1 MEELFMSTQKSQLTN
16 ISTGQA
22 MTNEEVR
29 KEIYAAL
36 GEESGID
43 VHVREGI
50 VRLTGV
56 VDTEES
62 LDFIEGAV
70 RNLPGVDDVENELT
84 VKVVQ

>member
-1 MEELFMSTQKSQLTN
+1 MTTQKTQLTN
-16 ISTGQA
+16 IKNNGSL
-22 MTNEEVR
+22 TNQEIRE
-29 KEIYAAL
+29 EIYAAL

-56 VDTEES
+56 VDTAES
-62 LDFIEGAV
+62 LDFIEGTV
-70 RNLPGVDDVENELT
+70 RDLPGVDDVENELT

>member
-1 MEELFMSTQKSQLTN
+1 MSVEKNFAKSNQ
-16 ISTGQA
+16 
-22 MTNEEVR
+22 EVR
-29 KEIYAAL
+29 EEIYKAL

-62 LDFIEGAV
+62 LDFIESAV
-70 RNLPGVDDVENELT
+70 RELPGVDDVENELT

>member
-1 MEELFMSTQKSQLTN
+1 MTTQKTQLTN
-16 ISTGQA
+16 IKNNGSL
-22 MTNEEVR
+22 TNQEIRE
-29 KEIYAAL
+29 EIYAAL

-56 VDTEES
+56 VDTTES
-62 LDFIEGAV
+62 LDFIEGTF
-70 RNLPGVDDVENELT
+70 RDLPGVDDVEYELT

>member
-1 MEELFMSTQKSQLTN
+1 MEKTQIKSTKPSDIKSNQK
-16 ISTGQA
+16 IR
-22 MTNEEVR
+22 E
-29 KEIYAAL
+29 EIYEAI

-56 VDTEES
+56 VDTEGS
-62 LDFIEGAV
+62 LDFIESVV
-70 RNLPGVDDVENELT
+70 RELSGVDDVENELT

>member
-1 MEELFMSTQKSQLTN
+1 MSVEKNFAKSNQ
-16 ISTGQA
+16 
-22 MTNEEVR
+22 EVR
-29 KEIYAAL
+29 EEIYKTL

-43 VHVREGI
+43 VHVHEGI

-62 LDFIEGAV
+62 LDFIESVV
-70 RNLPGVDDVENELT
+70 RELPGVDDVENELT

>member
-1 MEELFMSTQKSQLTN
+1 MEKVIANQK
-16 ISTGQA
+16 IR
-22 MTNEEVR
+22 E
-29 KEIYAAL
+29 EIYEAI

-62 LDFIEGAV
+62 LDFIESRV
-70 RNLPGVDDVENELT
+70 RELPGVDDVENELR

>member
-1 MEELFMSTQKSQLTN
+1 MTTQKSQLTN
-16 ISTGQA
+16 IKN
-22 MTNEEVR
+22 NEPLSNQEIR
-29 KEIYAAL
+29 EEIYAAL

-56 VDTEES
+56 VDTAES
-62 LDFIEGAV
+62 LEFIEGAV
-70 RNLPGVDDVENELT
+70 RELPGVDDVENELT

>member
-1 MEELFMSTQKSQLTN
+1 MNMEN
-16 ISTGQA
+16 
-22 MTNEEVR
+22 TNEKIR
-29 KEIYAAL
+29 NEICRVL

-43 VHVREGI
+43 ISVREGI

-70 RNLPGVDDVENELT
+70 REIPGVDDVENELR
-84 VKVVQ
+84 VKIIQ

>member
-1 MEELFMSTQKSQLTN
+1 MDSMLTN
-16 ISTGQA
+16 QKIR
-22 MTNEEVR
+22 E
-29 KEIYAAL
+29 EIYEAI

-62 LDFIEGAV
+62 LDFIESAV
-70 RNLPGVDDVENELT
+70 RELPGVDDVENELT

>member
-1 MEELFMSTQKSQLTN
+1 MNHCQETCMEKVQANQK
-16 ISTGQA
+16 IR
-22 MTNEEVR
+22 E
-29 KEIYAAL
+29 EIYEAI

-62 LDFIEGAV
+62 LDYIESTI
-70 RNLPGVDDVENELT
+70 RELDGVDDVENELT

>member
-1 MEELFMSTQKSQLTN
+1 MKTTNNKDKELIFRGDEKN
-16 ISTGQA
+16 R
-22 MTNEEVR
+22 TNEAVR
-29 KEIYAAL
+29 NNIYKVL

-43 VHVREGI
+43 IHVHEGI

-62 LDFIEGAV
+62 LDFIESAIREV
-70 RNLPGVDDVENELT
+70 EGVDDVENELT

>member
-1 MEELFMSTQKSQLTN
+1 MKTLNNKDKDLVFRGDDN
-16 ISTGQA
+16 R
-22 MTNEEVR
+22 TNEGVR
-29 KEIYAAL
+29 KNIYKVL

-43 VHVREGI
+43 IHVHEGI

-62 LDFIEGAV
+62 LDFIESAV
-70 RNLPGVDDVENELT
+70 REVEGVDDVENELT

>member
-1 MEELFMSTQKSQLTN
+1 MSIERNLAKTN
-16 ISTGQA
+16 QEVR
-22 MTNEEVR
+22 EEVY
-29 KEIYAAL
+29 KAL

-43 VHVREGI
+43 VHVHEGI

-62 LDFIEGAV
+62 LDFIETAV
-70 RNLPGVDDVENELT
+70 RELPGVDDVENELT